1 MSRSLILRIAATAL
15 SVALATLAF
24 LALSWPARGTSTLAD
39 EGSGVSISIEKEAC
53 TLGQFVPAI
62 SCSRDQ
68 DSPSCCGGLHTAF
81 NAQCPCKALP
91 GIVMSHGGSG
101 LGLMDNM
108 LRCSYTEGVDKNGD
122 PIAPV
127 DFVTKRL
134 GCVDREE
141 WCNDK
146 AHNADVRLTESNK
159 GFAQLHDD
167 AAGWVYVH
175 SDEQNAQSTA
185 AAVCHA
191 MGYAGV
197 LSGSIETGVHASK
210 RLNCP
215 SPSTRIA
222 ACAVEDIVLQP
233 GALYVRCDRQGD
245 RGPRSELC
253 MRSGQGGRS
262 YNNLNCWTSE
272 RTGVQVP
279 MHTRKPGAAHTLCGT
294 AGINESRIEWY
305 DGFQDD
311 FFAYSTSRTADGRL
325 HSAHLFKGA
334 LAGKDLLSPSELEV
348 GERKVT
354 LVTWKG
360 AFTDLEGTF
369 QRYMSSQAGFAWR
382 LR

>member
-1 MSRSLILRIAATAL
+1 MHVLR
-15 SVALATLAF
+15 
-24 LALSWPARGTSTLAD
+24 R
-39 EGSGVSISIEKEAC
+39 
-53 TLGQFVPAI
+53 
-62 SCSRDQ
+62 
-68 DSPSCCGGLHTAF
+68 
-81 NAQCPCKALP
+81 
-91 GIVMSHGGSG
+91 
-101 LGLMDNM
+101 
-108 LRCSYTEGVDKNGD
+108 
-122 PIAPV
+122 
-127 DFVTKRL
+127 
-134 GCVDREE
+134 
-141 WCNDK
+141 CNDK

-222 ACAVEDIVLQP
+222 VRSRARLPRPQRSARAALGAAHPCAAHLRPPPPPPPPPLPPGLPARRMPRSRLPQACAVEDIVLQP